1 MHSPTTALRSGMLD
15 VPGASLYY
23 EVRGSGPALLLIATG
38 NGDAAPFEPLADQLA
53 DRYTVISYD
62 RRGFS
67 RSPLTAPVDDDQRL
81 AVETDDA
88 SHLLDHLGVSSAHVM
103 GTCSGAII
111 ALAMMERHPDKV
123 KTMVVHEPPLV
134 SVLPDAAHWLQFHED
149 LYATYRDDSIEAAR
163 DIFREYAGL
172 AGDTRPPAGMELPPD
187 RLADLLA
194 RLKINQV
201 FWFEHELR
209 TYPAFRPDITALKS
223 VSDRLV
229 FAGGNMTREHFSC
242 LPNTVLAEKVGN
254 EIAEFP
260 GGHVG
265 HVTHPIEYADT
276 LDGVLNARNT

>member
-1 MHSPTTALRSGMLD
+1 MHIPTTGMLD

-67 RSPLTAPVDDDQRL
+67 RSPLNEPVDDDQRL

-88 SHLLDHLGVSSAHVM
+88 RHLLDHLGLSSAHVM

-123 KTMVVHEPPLV
+123 RTMVVHEPPLV
-134 SVLPDAAHWLQFHED
+134 SVLPDAEHWLQFHED
-149 LYATYRDDSIEAAR
+149 LYATYRNESIEAAR

-172 AGDTRPPAGMELPPD
+172 TGDTRPPAGMELSPD
-187 RLADLLA
+187 RLAELLA

-209 TYPAFRPDITALKS
+209 SYPGFRPDITTLKS
-223 VSDRLV
+223 ASDRLI
-229 FAGGNMTREHFSC
+229 FARGTTTVEHFSS
-242 LPNTVLAEKVGN
+242 LPNRVLAEQVGN

-265 HVTHPIEYADT
+265 HVTHPVEYADT
-276 LDGVLNARNT
+276 LHGVLTPNPA